1 MFTKDLSSKINDLLV
16 LKEEDGTY
24 FLFGKFKIVQENQYF
39 LLFDLRD
46 NNLVHSF
53 SSLKNAFTY
62 CVFDNNKKYKELKR
76 IIDLDDQLAG
86 IEVILSQH
94 KKLAEKTQNNDDK
107 SIYMAKLLEGQ
118 RKKHVML
125 QEIKSYISISKYW
138 QHRKFEENKAK

>member
-1 MFTKDLSSKINDLLV
+1 MITKELSKKIGDLLV
-16 LKEEDGTY
+16 FRDEEGTY
-24 FLFGKFKIVQENQYF
+24 MLFGKFKIVPENDSF
-39 LLFDLRD
+39 LLFDLRND
-46 NNLVHSF
+46 SLVHNF
-53 SSLKNAFTY
+53 TNLKNAVTY

-94 KKLAEKTQNNDDK
+94 KKLVEKTENYEDR
-107 SIYMAKLLEGQ
+107 SIYMAKLVEGR
-118 RKKHVML
+118 RKKENML